1 MPAIL
6 IPLLLYIAFLA
17 FAPAAAIK
25 FGLWFALTTAVVRF
39 AAAKVS
45 GSDTGWSEAAKA
57 VIYAAVLPMLALLG
71 LFGFSGATGI
81 SHFENFGAIAVLTL
95 LLGSFIGAFTISL
108 GTSLKDSAIV
118 AAIATACSAVAGWA
132 IRATG

>member
-1 MPAIL
+1 
-6 IPLLLYIAFLA
+6 
-17 FAPAAAIK
+17 
-25 FGLWFALTTAVVRF
+25 
-39 AAAKVS
+39 
-45 GSDTGWSEAAKA
+45 
-57 VIYAAVLPMLALLG
+57 MLALLG

-132 IRATG
+132 IRAAG

>member
-25 FGLWFALTTAVVRF
+25 FGLWFALTT
-39 AAAKVS
+39 AAKVS

-132 IRATG
+132 IRAAG